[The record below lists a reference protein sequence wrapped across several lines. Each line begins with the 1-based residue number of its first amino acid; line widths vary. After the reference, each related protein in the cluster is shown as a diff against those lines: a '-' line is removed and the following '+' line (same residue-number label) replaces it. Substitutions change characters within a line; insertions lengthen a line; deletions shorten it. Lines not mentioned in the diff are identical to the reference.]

1 MNSRLICAGFFILVA
16 PVFAEEKKSEPRR
29 RVLVELFT
37 SQG

>member
-1 MNSRLICAGFFILVA
+1 MNSRLVCACLFVLVA
-16 PVFAEEKKSEPRR
+16 PAFAEEKKSEPRR

>member
-1 MNSRLICAGFFILVA
+1 MTHRLLCAGLLLCAATA
-16 PVFAEEKKSEPRR
+16 PAETEKGPFH